1 MTAVSSGLS
10 IQTFLSKISIQEN
23 NIYYMATIK
32 RFNQYFSHD
41 AMAEY
46 VANSLLSVS
55 EGIGGIN
62 TNANS
67 KIEEYRGEFQKI
79 KDDLGLNSRLI
90 PTFGFGIGGFY
101 PIVESIMR
109 LEGFQI
115 SKRSVVL
122 LTLAAI
128 SILIIGDGKK
138 KQSKNSAEDAERAK
152 VIEDINVKVLQELNQ
167 TVSPNCSTGESP
179 ILKKAVS
186 IIKQFY
192 HSFWSKIFK
201 GELKKTLSGARSGIK
216 SAWESAKH
224 GFNQTAGGLIDM
236 LAYTA
241 MLIPVMNVLDNA
253 INNFPDLFKTAQ
265 ILPENLLAFAAGVG
279 VVVAKHGIAKIISRF
294 GDAEDE
300 QDIMDEIETPIIQ
313 KIASYRDFDSEA
325 EPPLI
330 KEEP

>member
-1 MTAVSSGLS
+1 MT
-10 IQTFLSKISIQEN
+10 
-23 NIYYMATIK
+23 TIK
-32 RFNQYFSHD
+32 RFNQYFTHD
-41 AMAEY
+41 QMAEF
-46 VANSLLSVS
+46 VASSLLSVS

-62 TNANS
+62 TGANA
-67 KIEEYRGEFQKI
+67 KIEEYRNEFQKI
-79 KDDLGLNSRLI
+79 KDDLRLNSRLI

-122 LTLAAI
+122 LTIAAI

-138 KQSKNSAEDAERAK
+138 KGEKKTPEDLERDK
-152 VIEDINVKVLQELNQ
+152 VVEDINVKVLQELNQ
-167 TVSPNCSTGESP
+167 TVSPNSSTGDSP
-179 ILKKAVS
+179 ILKKVAN

-192 HSFWSKIFK
+192 FSFWKRIFK
-201 GELKKTLSGARSGIK
+201 GDLKKTLTGARSGIK
-216 SAWESAKH
+216 SAWESVKH
-224 GFNQTAGGLIDM
+224 AFNQTAGGLIDM

-265 ILPENLLAFAAGVG
+265 ILPENLVAFAAGVG
-279 VVVAKHGIAKIISRF
+279 VVVAKHGVAKLISRF
-294 GDAEDE
+294 GDSEDE

-313 KIASYRDFDSEA
+313 KIASYRDFGSGEHA
-325 EPPLI
+325 PLI

>member
-1 MTAVSSGLS
+1 
-10 IQTFLSKISIQEN
+10 
-23 NIYYMATIK
+23 MATIK

-138 KQSKNSAEDAERAK
+138 KQSKNSTEDAERAK

-313 KIASYRDFDSEA
+313 KIASYRDFDSDA

>member
-1 MTAVSSGLS
+1 
-10 IQTFLSKISIQEN
+10 
-23 NIYYMATIK
+23 MANIK

-41 AMAEY
+41 TMAEY

-62 TNANS
+62 TSANS

-216 SAWESAKH
+216 SAWESTKH

>member
-1 MTAVSSGLS
+1 
-10 IQTFLSKISIQEN
+10 
-23 NIYYMATIK
+23 
-32 RFNQYFSHD
+32 
-41 AMAEY
+41 MAEY

-62 TNANS
+62 TSANS

-138 KQSKNSAEDAERAK
+138 KQSKNSTEDAERAK

-216 SAWESAKH
+216 SAWESTKH
-224 GFNQTAGGLIDM
+224 GFNQTVGGLIDM

-265 ILPENLLAFAAGVG
+265 ILPENLLAFAVGVG

>member
-1 MTAVSSGLS
+1 
-10 IQTFLSKISIQEN
+10 
-23 NIYYMATIK
+23 MANIK

-41 AMAEY
+41 TMAEY

-62 TNANS
+62 TSANS

-138 KQSKNSAEDAERAK
+138 KQSKNSPEDAERAK

-201 GELKKTLSGARSGIK
+201 GELKKTLSGTRSGIK
-216 SAWESAKH
+216 SAWESTKH

-313 KIASYRDFDSEA
+313 KIASYRDFDSDA

>member
-1 MTAVSSGLS
+1 
-10 IQTFLSKISIQEN
+10 
-23 NIYYMATIK
+23 
-32 RFNQYFSHD
+32 
-41 AMAEY
+41 MAEY

-62 TNANS
+62 TSANS

-138 KQSKNSAEDAERAK
+138 RQSKNSAEDAERAK